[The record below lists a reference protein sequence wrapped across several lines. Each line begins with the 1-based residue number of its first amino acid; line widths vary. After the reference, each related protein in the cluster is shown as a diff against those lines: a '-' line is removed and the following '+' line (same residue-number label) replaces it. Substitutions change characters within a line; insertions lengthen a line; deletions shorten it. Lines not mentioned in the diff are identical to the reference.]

1 MGIRLGW
8 LRDHGDLLRTLLR
21 RELRAKYKGSA
32 LGVAWSY
39 LYPLLMMAVYTV
51 VFSVLWDSGIPHYP
65 LVVLTGLTAW
75 SFFQSAVY
83 GGATSLVSNAQII
96 KKVWFPR
103 EIVPI
108 AVVLAA
114 GVSSLVMIA
123 VLIPVDLWFAPESR
137 SLAMLLAIPIGLCFF
152 ALAAGFAWLLAA
164 ANVFFRDVEHFL
176 GVLFLPWFF
185 LTPVFYRLEG
195 AAGRGRPPGADPDP
209 ALGQPRHAVRGGPA
223 RRAPGRRRA
232 RRLRAGLHGGRGAG
246 LPPGRAVGGAAL
258 RGSLRGGAVTA
269 AGGHGGVEPG
279 RIRTR
284 DLGRSFEL
292 AMTQRRSLKEQ
303 VLRRE
308 RSDRRLLWALRHV
321 DLDIAPGEAFG
332 VVGQNGSG
340 KSTLL
345 KLLARIFG
353 SSEGTVEVGGRIG
366 SLLEIGA
373 GFHPDF
379 TGAENVYL
387 NAAIHGIPRGYVDEH
402 LPEILDFA
410 ELADF
415 ADMPVRTYS
424 SGMFMRLGFSVAMHV
439 NPDVLLLDEILAVG
453 DESFQQKCFG
463 RIWDYRR
470 AGGTIVFVS
479 HDATSVERICDR
491 AMLLEHGEV
500 VDQGPPEEVFRTYH
514 RRLTNRTRA
523 AAVARPAHLTAA
535 RGDHDP

>member
-1 MGIRLGW
+1 M
-8 LRDHGDLLRTLLR
+8 
-21 RELRAKYKGSA
+21 
-32 LGVAWSY
+32 
-39 LYPLLMMAVYTV
+39 
-51 VFSVLWDSGIPHYP
+51 
-65 LVVLTGLTAW
+65 
-75 SFFQSAVY
+75 
-83 GGATSLVSNAQII
+83 
-96 KKVWFPR
+96 
-103 EIVPI
+103 
-108 AVVLAA
+108 
-114 GVSSLVMIA
+114 
-123 VLIPVDLWFAPESR
+123 
-137 SLAMLLAIPIGLCFF
+137 
-152 ALAAGFAWLLAA
+152 
-164 ANVFFRDVEHFL
+164 
-176 GVLFLPWFF
+176 
-185 LTPVFYRLEG
+185 
-195 AAGRGRPPGADPDP
+195 
-209 ALGQPRHAVRGGPA
+209 
-223 RRAPGRRRA
+223 
-232 RRLRAGLHGGRGAG
+232 
-246 LPPGRAVGGAAL
+246 
-258 RGSLRGGAVTA
+258 TA

-292 AMTQRRSLKEQ
+292 ALTQRRSLKEQ
-303 VLRRE
+303 LLRRE

-353 SSEGTVEVGGRIG
+353 PSEGTVEVGGRIG

-379 TGAENVYL
+379 TGSENVYL
-387 NAAIHGIPRGYVDEH
+387 NAAIHGIPRTYVDEH

-439 NPDVLLLDEILAVG
+439 NPNVLLLDEILAVG

-463 RIWDYRR
+463 RVWDYRR

-514 RRLTNRTRA
+514 RRLATRTRA
-523 AAVARPAHLTAA
+523 AAVARPAHLTTSAEITTVRACGIDGIWRQRFVEGEPMLFEVHVACAEPVAGMHLTIGLREVDGHPIGAQTLSGVDIEAGVVEVVRLHLPALPLRDGAFQVDVTLVSHDGDQKLAERERALELSVFANDPGASGPTRLGGVWELPNRPADVPDSAA
-535 RGDHDP
+535 GLGDPRS